1 MKRRDFV
8 VGAGSFV
15 AGLALAGRVD
25 AAEEPGT
32 GGHKQAT
39 TPAPAL
45 TKVAATAAACEA
57 AGQDCIRHCVD
68 LLGQGDA
75 SLRACLESALAMSA
89 VCGALAKVAS
99 YATTATLNV
108 RALAGTCAKFCA
120 ECSEACKPHAEHH
133 AVCKACMDHCDEC
146 ETACVELAKSEQPA
160 GNDDHGATG

>member
-15 AGLALAGRVD
+15 AGLALADRVD

-57 AGQDCIRHCVD
+57 AGQDCIRHCVE
-68 LLGQGDA
+68 LLGHDA
-75 SLRACLESALAMSA
+75 SLRACLESTLAMSA
-89 VCGALAKVAS
+89 VCGTMAKVAS
-99 YATTATLNV
+99 YATTPTLNV

-120 ECSEACKPHAEHH
+120 QCAEACKPHAEHH
-133 AVCKACMDHCDEC
+133 AVCKACMDRCVEC
-146 ETACVELAKSEQPA
+146 EAACVDLAASEQPA